1 MRTLALL
8 ILLLSPAQPSD
19 DRLQQNVRKVLEEAG
34 FDSSRVRVT
43 THGGAVTLSGE
54 VSDAREKLRAIQA
67 VFGVAEVESVDT
79 ELRLLFGKTPE
90 VEEEIWSLLM
100 QYGLDRGITTVLV
113 EDRIATLRGEV
124 ANDETREKIVSVTKN
139 VSGVASVVDEI
150 VTASADA
157 DAGSSEAPTEDP
169 TSDTATVAELN
180 PAAADEEIPP
190 VPVET
195 REEPSLLPEP
205 PERPL
210 DAPDE
215 VDSTLV
221 AREIIHRIIT
231 YPGYTVFD
239 NIQFGFDGGIVTL
252 SGVVTEIEK
261 KDELEQRIASLAG
274 VVAIDNKM
282 RVLPNSSADQKLRET
297 LFRQIYENP
306 LFSEYAGQR
315 NPPIHILVEAQGVVL
330 TGVVDE
336 VLQRMVAEGL
346 VLNTFGVRSVQ
357 NRIRVREQRNR

>member
-8 ILLLSPAQPSD
+8 ILLLSPTQPSD
-19 DRLQQNVRKVLEEAG
+19 DRLQQVVRKVLEEAG
-34 FDSSRVRVT
+34 FDSDKVRVT
-43 THGGAVTLSGE
+43 TQGGAVTLSGE
-54 VSDAREKLRAIQA
+54 VRDAREKLRAIQA
-67 VFGVAEVESVDT
+67 VFRVSEVESVDT

-90 VEEEIWSLLM
+90 VEEEIWSFLM
-100 QYGLDRGITTVLV
+100 QYGLDGGIATVLV
-113 EDRIATLRGEV
+113 EDRVATLRGEV
-124 ANDETREKIVSVTKN
+124 PNDETREKIVSVTKN

-150 VTASADA
+150 VVTSADA
-157 DAGSSEAPTEDP
+157 NTASEAATEDL

-180 PAAADEEIPP
+180 PTAADEEIPP
-190 VPVET
+190 VPLET
-195 REEPSLLPEP
+195 REEPSLPPEP
-205 PERPL
+205 PEPKL

-221 AREIIHRIIT
+221 AREIIHQIIT

-239 NIQFGFDGGIVTL
+239 NIQFGFDRGIVTL

-261 KDELEQRIASLAG
+261 KDELEQRIAGLPG

-282 RVLPNSSADQKLRET
+282 RVLPNSSADQKLREK
-297 LFRQIYENP
+297 LFQQIYENP

-357 NRIRVREQRNR
+357 NRIRVREQRPR